1 MWKFQAGFVFVFP
14 LTIFVTMMM
23 MQGVTV
29 AGLNNCDDCLVFGR
43 SGRAGRL

>member
-1 MWKFQAGFVFVFP
+1 MVVSSWICFSFSFHNLCDDDDKAEG
-14 LTIFVTMMM
+14 
-23 MQGVTV
+23 GTV